1 MCPFWNDGDFAVHDV
16 RYVGIIQGDTVPVVR
31 GGEGRVEGAEGVDGF
46 RIIAML
52 PVVDR
57 ALLRG
62 LRVVLQEERC
72 PGVSV
77 MCGEPR
83 PRMTSGGRE

>member
-1 MCPFWNDGDFAVHDV
+1 MCPFWNDGDFAVNDA

-31 GGEGRVEGAEGVDGF
+31 GGEGRVKGAKGVDGLGV
-46 RIIAML
+46 IAML

-83 PRMTSGGRE
+83 PMRLGGRE